1 MKIELPG
8 NIFASKDNE
17 PYCHSLMLDGFL
29 YCIYFSYRKF
39 YKHYEV
45 RDYKP

>member
-17 PYCHSLMLDGFL
+17 PYYHSLMLDGFL
-29 YCIYFSYRKF
+29 YIFFLLKILQTL
-39 YKHYEV
+39 
-45 RDYKP
+45 

>member
-29 YCIYFSYRKF
+29 YIFFLPKILQTL
-39 YKHYEV
+39 
-45 RDYKP
+45 